1 MFCRSHYNENKE
13 TVNIQSFNSDRS
25 TTDSRVDLSKVIV
38 TRKSI
43 KEIYDIHKPFGY
55 SVIIEDPLTH
65 EISYEV
71 VEPVFNKTERKQYDL
86 IQDFLAET
94 IDVILSELES
104 PEATEKYLR
113 DKVREIIKKF
123 RINVKRTSLGKILYY
138 LIRDYTGYGK
148 INVMMGDP
156 SIEDISCNGIDV
168 PLYIWH
174 RTYESIP
181 SNVVFSSEKRLDN
194 FIIRMAYRTGR
205 MISLARPVLDSIL
218 PDGSRINMTL
228 GREVT
233 KHGSTFTIRK
243 FKADPLT
250 IIDMINYNTISTQ
263 MAALFWL
270 LIENR
275 QNIFICGATASGKT
289 SLLNT
294 YTTFI
299 QPEFKIVT
307 IEDTPEIQL
316 YHKNWIRSVSRASV
330 GSSTDIDLFALLR
343 AAMRQRPDYIIVG
356 EIRGA
361 EAYTLFQSLATGHGG
376 MSTLHADSV
385 TAVIHR
391 LETEPM
397 NIPRTLITSLNVIC
411 IQQRLELKGSPV
423 RRTMVISEIIELDTE
438 TNEILTNELFHY
450 EPQSDS
456 YSSLGRSYLLE
467 KIADQTGRSMVE
479 IHEDLEKR
487 TRILDWM
494 VDSDIRKF
502 SEVTEIIRNFYNDPD
517 AVYKLAEVGARN

>member
-1 MFCRSHYNENKE
+1 VNEIEDKQ
-13 TVNIQSFNSDRS
+13 QSFNGNRS
-25 TTDSRVDLSKVIV
+25 TTDSRADLSEVIV
-38 TRKSI
+38 TRKNI
-43 KEIYDIHKPFGY
+43 KEIYDISKPFGY

-71 VEPVFNKTERKQYDL
+71 VEPVFTTAERKQYDL
-86 IQDFLAET
+86 IQEFLAET
-94 IDVILSELES
+94 IDVVLSELES
-104 PEATEKYLR
+104 VEATEKYLR
-113 DKVREIIKKF
+113 DKVREIIKKY
-123 RINVKRTSLGKILYY
+123 RIKVKRTSLGKMLYY
-138 LIRDYTGYGK
+138 LIRDYTGFGK
-148 INVMMGDP
+148 IDVMMGDP
-156 SIEDISCNGIDV
+156 SIEDISCNGIGV

-181 SNVVFSSEKRLDN
+181 SNVVFNSEKDLDN
-194 FIIRMAYRTGR
+194 FIIRLAYRTGR
-205 MISLARPVLDSIL
+205 MISIAQPVLDSIL

-250 IIDMINYNTISTQ
+250 VIDMINFNTISTQ

-270 LIENR
+270 LIEHK

-294 YTTFI
+294 FTTFI

-316 YHKNWIRSVSRASV
+316 YHKNWIRSVSRPSV
-330 GSSTDIDLFALLR
+330 GASADIDLFELLR

-356 EIRGA
+356 EIRGQ

-385 TAVIHR
+385 AAVIHR

-397 NIPRTLITSLNVIC
+397 NIPRPLVTSLNVIT
-411 IQQRLELKGSPV
+411 IQQRLDRGGSPV
-423 RRTMVISEIIELDTE
+423 RRTTTASEIIELDNQ

-450 EPQSDS
+450 QPQDDS
-456 YSSLGRSYLLE
+456 FSPLGRSYLLE
-467 KIADQTGRSMVE
+467 KVADQTGMSMVE
-479 IHEDLEKR
+479 INEDLEKK
-487 TRILDWM
+487 TRILAWM
-494 VDSDIRKF
+494 VDRDIRKF
-502 SEVTEIIRNFYNDPD
+502 SEVTEIIRNYYNDPD
-517 AVYKLAEVGARN
+517 DVYKMVEVGARE